1 MSYDRFI
8 SYYIV
13 YTSFLFF
20 IELAI
25 LALIP
30 IRLYASA
37 GAPTDPDN
45 FWNWRDTANNRPRIL

>member
-1 MSYDRFI
+1 MLFI
-8 SYYIV
+8 GV
-13 YTSFLFF
+13 FLFF
-20 IELAI
+20 TELAI